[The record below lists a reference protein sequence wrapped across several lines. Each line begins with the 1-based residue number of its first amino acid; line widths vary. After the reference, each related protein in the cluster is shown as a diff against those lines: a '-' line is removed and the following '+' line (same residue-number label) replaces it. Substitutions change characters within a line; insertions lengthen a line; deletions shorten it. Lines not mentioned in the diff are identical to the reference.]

1 MNDPDILSFLLSGQT
16 VSLATWFA
24 GPLQPRQA
32 EDWLPRIQR
41 QVQVSLAGG
50 QPRFNVQLAELI
62 VRYWIGQDVDAGHK
76 ILLALLNET
85 RERAMLELCYGQL
98 LIARKCQPAWQHL
111 ERGFGLAAHLLE
123 PEDYFLVLKR
133 HELLRCLAL
142 SAQPSMPLELNDLL
156 TEARVIGR
164 LRGRVHDVPDL
175 PGCWLLDAPADLSDP
190 AAVSCR

>member
-1 MNDPDILSFLLSGQT
+1 MKDPDILPYLLSGQT

-24 GPLQPRQA
+24 GPLQPQQA
-32 EDWLPRIQR
+32 GAWLPRIQR

-50 QPRFNVQLAELI
+50 QAGFTVQLAELI
-62 VRYWIGQDVDAGHK
+62 ARYWIGQDVDAGHK
-76 ILLALLNET
+76 ILLAVLNET

-98 LIARKCQPAWQHL
+98 LIARKRETAWQHL

-142 SAQPSMPLELNDLL
+142 SALPSRPMGLHELL

-164 LRGRVHDVPDL
+164 LRGRGTRSVPAGPRHQDT
-175 PGCWLLDAPADLSDP
+175 LD
-190 AAVSCR
+190 